1 MTRPTYDEVLRRSGV
16 FYQRVSNML
25 HYALFLDSDDS
36 SSQKLFSFDI
46 TYTQVIFL
54 MVAIVGYILF
64 RLVRWL
70 RSCLDS
76 VRVQTHEVSD
86 DAPLTLGS
94 IHFAVDENL
103 RLEMHTAKGKFVSE
117 KSLDELEQFLRRQRT
132 IRLNEEFW
140 NEKESF
146 QNQQESIRE
155 QARAR
160 HARKGNVQ
168 SEPSARA
175 DTKQFEVATPSSVLT
190 EISALPK
197 GAVVLHASPPGCPF
211 MQSYGGGA
219 RVTIQEDANTL
230 VTSTHLFE
238 ALQRTGHQIMLRR
251 YQVINGKTTI
261 TDVTLDKKW
270 PVTFWS
276 HRSDLDQVHIKVPEN
291 AWSQLGTKT
300 LQLADKALVGAPI
313 SAIWVSRSGTVYKSH
328 GVLSKNEDHPLML
341 AHTASTKTGSSGFPI
356 LNAKGKIMGV
366 VSHGFKDK
374 QYNVLSSIA
383 LHKQRIPIQQDPLYR
398 QILAKTIGVG
408 KAALNYKVFEM
419 NQADYEW
426 DSMIK
431 DMRDM
436 GYDSIDG
443 FKNRFHLNHDIE
455 PDLLKDFTSIFY
467 SHYGSGMLSGYRD
480 CFDVDYDQ
488 WADEDN
494 PYAEYEDEDFNQD
507 DMAKAAMTREQWE
520 KGKLG
525 RLRSDLGMDDVN
537 NIEDAAEDATFQVL
551 YNKGVDSS
559 DLYNYEAYEDEKKQ
573 FEAARVNLIDAKM
586 KIGDL
591 QSEREKLTT
600 IITDNNAVLRELQ
613 DSVAK
618 LKAEARQ
625 RREAHELERET
636 ALKTRNEQIAQLEA
650 ARKQERAAR
659 REEQKRI
666 EEEKLRKIQQLEHLK
681 RKESTAR
688 ELREQLADIDRS
700 INGIKFA
707 IDKETAAQLET
718 TAQASPA
725 ELQPP
730 PLRRETTQSYP
741 PTKSSLFP
749 PLVPIEERHQ
759 APADLAPNVS
769 ARTHFGLSGDDLSEE
784 SEDEA
789 KEFESADFCAR
800 TTAGRPRLTTPAPK
814 PSPAQAT
821 LRPPITGSRLRR
833 VSSGPLTDTSDPH
846 RVATSQQAS
855 SLSDAPPVPEKTT
868 KKKRRHRP
876 KKPSGPSRDSKTG
889 SSPPATAGR

>member
-1 MTRPTYDEVLRRSGV
+1 MTRSTYDEVLRYSGV
-16 FYQRVSNML
+16 F
-25 HYALFLDSDDS
+25 YALFLDSDDS
-36 SSQKLFSFDI
+36 SSHTLLSFDI
-46 TYTQVIFL
+46 TTTHLIL
-54 MVAIVGYILF
+54 LAVAMVGYILLRF
-64 RLVRWL
+64 ARWL
-70 RSCLDS
+70 RSEP
-76 VRVQTHEVSD
+76 VRVETHEVSD

-117 KSLDELEQFLRRQRT
+117 KNLDELEQFLRRQRS

-140 NEKESF
+140 NEKEIVHDR
-146 QNQQESIRE
+146 QEAIRE
-155 QARAR
+155 KARAR
-160 HARKGNVQ
+160 QARQGYAQ
-168 SEPSARA
+168 SEPPSRA

-197 GAVVLHASPPGCPF
+197 GAVILHSSPPGCPF

-219 RVTIQEDANTL
+219 RVTIQDNANTL

-238 ALQRTGHQIMLRR
+238 ALQSTGHQIMLRR

-261 TDVTLDKKW
+261 TDVTLDKSW

-313 SAIWVSRSGTVYKSH
+313 SAIWVSRFGNVYKSH
-328 GVLSKNEDHPLML
+328 GVLSKNEDQPLML

-356 LNAKGKIMGV
+356 LNAKGKIVGV

-383 LHKQRIPIQQDPLYR
+383 LHKQRTPLKQDPLYR
-398 QILAKTIGVG
+398 QILAKTVGVG

-419 NQADYEW
+419 SQEDYEW
-426 DSMIK
+426 DSMTK

-436 GYDSIDG
+436 GYDSVEG
-443 FKNRFHLNHDIE
+443 FKSRFHLNHDIE

-467 SHYGSGMLSGYRD
+467 STYGNGLLSGYRD
-480 CFDVDYDQ
+480 CFDVDYD
-488 WADEDN
+488 EDN
-494 PYAEYEDEDFNQD
+494 PYSEYEEDDFNQD
-507 DMAKAAMTREQWE
+507 DMAKAAMTRDQWE
-520 KGKLG
+520 RGKLG
-525 RLRSDLGMDDVN
+525 RLRRDLGMDLDE
-537 NIEDAAEDATFQVL
+537 NIEDAAEQATFRAL
-551 YNKGVDSS
+551 YNKGVDGS
-559 DLYNYEAYEDEKKQ
+559 DLYEYEAYEDEKKQ
-573 FEAARVNLIDAKM
+573 FEAATVNLIDAKM
-586 KIGDL
+586 KIDDL
-591 QSEREKLTT
+591 QKEREKLTA

-625 RREAHELERET
+625 RREVHELEREE
-636 ALKTRNEQIAQLEA
+636 ALKQRNEQIAQFDA

-666 EEEKLRKIQQLEHLK
+666 EEERLRKTQQLEHLK
-681 RKESTAR
+681 KQELKRR
-688 ELREQLADIDRS
+688 ELREQLADIDRA
-700 INGIKFA
+700 IAGIKWA
-707 IDKETAAQLET
+707 VDGEKATQLEA

-730 PLRRETTQSYP
+730 ILQRETTQSYP
-741 PTKSSLFP
+741 PT
-749 PLVPIEERHQ
+749 Q

-769 ARTHFGLSGDDLSEE
+769 ARTHFDSPEE
-784 SEDEA
+784 SEDEN
-789 KEFESADFCAR
+789 KEFESADFRAR
-800 TTAGRPRLTTPAPK
+800 TIAGRPRLTTPAPK
-814 PSPAQAT
+814 TSPAQVT
-821 LRPPITGSRLRR
+821 LRPPITGSRLKR
-833 VSSGPLTDTSDPH
+833 VSFGPLTDTSDPP
-846 RVATSQQAS
+846 RVVTSQRAS
-855 SLSDAPPVPEKTT
+855 SLSDAPPVQEKTT
-868 KKKRRHRP
+868 KKKKRNRP
-876 KKPSGPSRDSKTG
+876 KKPSGPSQDSRTG